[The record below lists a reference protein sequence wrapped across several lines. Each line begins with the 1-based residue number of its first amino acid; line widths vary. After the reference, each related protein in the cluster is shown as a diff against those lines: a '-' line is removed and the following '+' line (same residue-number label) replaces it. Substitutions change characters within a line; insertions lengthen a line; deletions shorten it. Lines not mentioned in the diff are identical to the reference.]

1 MKNQQATTQAERKAT
16 AKSKSA
22 PTEKKDENPVATND
36 APSGDARDEL
46 IRQTAYSFYEARSY
60 VSGYELEDWL
70 KAEMQV
76 DQMLGQKSASSPSA
90 AQTA

>member
-1 MKNQQATTQAERKAT
+1 MNNQQTTTQAEQKA
-16 AKSKSA
+16 AAQSKSVPA
-22 PTEKKDENPVATND
+22 EKKDENTVATND
-36 APSGDARDEL
+36 ASSGDARDEL
-46 IRQTAYSFYEARSY
+46 IRKTAYSFYEARSC

>member
-1 MKNQQATTQAERKAT
+1 MNNQQTTTQAEQKAA
-16 AKSKSA
+16 AKSKST
-22 PTEKKDENPVATND
+22 PTEKKDENPVATED

-46 IRQTAYSFYEARSY
+46 IRKTAYSFYEARSY
-60 VSGYELEDWL
+60 VSGYELDDWL

-76 DQMLGQKSASSPSA
+76 DQMLGQKSAPSPSA

>member
-1 MKNQQATTQAERKAT
+1 MNKQQATTQAEKNAAT
-16 AKSKSA
+16 QSKSV
-22 PTEKKDENPVATND
+22 PTEQKDEKQVATKD

-46 IRQTAYSFYEARSY
+46 IRRTAYSFYEARSY

-76 DQMLGQKSASSPSA
+76 DQMLGQKSASSSSTAQA
-90 AQTA
+90 A